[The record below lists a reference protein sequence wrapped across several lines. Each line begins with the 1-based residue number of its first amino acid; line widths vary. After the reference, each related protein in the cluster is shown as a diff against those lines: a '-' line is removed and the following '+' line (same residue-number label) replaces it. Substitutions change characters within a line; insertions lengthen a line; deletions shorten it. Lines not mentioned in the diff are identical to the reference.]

1 MIAAFDLATRIGWAR
16 GAGDCLPLVGSHA
29 LSAAA
34 GQIGAFLSEF
44 ELWLAGRLTDWEP
57 SLVIFESPA
66 PSSFNSIA
74 STRKTQGLAGVLEMV
89 CYRRNIEVREAAPAT
104 LKKALAGHG
113 RAKKPAMVAA
123 ARAYGLPINFHDEA
137 DAFAAWLCA
146 VRKRR
151 PDVAARWDPINFTE
165 RAA

>member
-16 GAGDCLPLVGSHA
+16 GEGEALPLVGSHA
-29 LSAAA
+29 LDSAP
-34 GQIGAFLSEF
+34 GHIGAFLSEF
-44 ELWLAGRLTDWEP
+44 ELWLAARLTDWEP

-66 PSSFNSIA
+66 PAAFNSIA

-89 CYRRNIEVREAAPAT
+89 CYRRNVEVREVAPASV
-104 LKKALAGHG
+104 KKALTGNG
-113 RAKKPAMVAA
+113 RAKKPEMVAA
-123 ARAYGLPINFHDEA
+123 ARAYGLPIKFHDEA
-137 DAFAAWLCA
+137 DALGVWLAA

-151 PDVAARWDPINFTE
+151 PEYAARFDPINFQ